1 MQQGN
6 KDRAGTVTKRLIYPR
21 FRLIQWAC
29 GLALTRAENEN
40 ELQCCFWKMTAW
52 RATTKFRFLILPSN
66 ASREYLASM
75 TRCLSFHVH
84 FFHFIQLPAGTIW
97 HANKL
102 PAATLSTLASWS
114 EFLHCELP
122 TVIRTT
128 PTIPVALHLTCHL
141 WKENHIIDMIQQR
154 DKICIYTK
162 LNSWSAPYWAE
173 KR

>member
-1 MQQGN
+1 MLFLEDDCMKSYN
-6 KDRAGTVTKRLIYPR
+6 KV
-21 FRLIQWAC
+21 
-29 GLALTRAENEN
+29 
-40 ELQCCFWKMTAW
+40 
-52 RATTKFRFLILPSN
+52 LILPSN

-75 TRCLSFHVH
+75 TGCLSFHVH

-154 DKICIYTK
+154 DKILSREKIKKITVPCIA
-162 LNSWSAPYWAE
+162 NN
-173 KR
+173 